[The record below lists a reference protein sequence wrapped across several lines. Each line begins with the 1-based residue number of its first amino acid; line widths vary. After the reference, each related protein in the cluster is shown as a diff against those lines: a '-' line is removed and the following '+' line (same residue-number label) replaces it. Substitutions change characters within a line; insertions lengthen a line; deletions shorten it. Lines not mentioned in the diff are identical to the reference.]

1 MSTRI
6 IKNSNEVEN
15 YLQTVIEETNKHTDS
30 LGFLGYSVYQESC
43 YKENLWILAEGN
55 TYVGHIM
62 FNIAYRDSKITV
74 LQTFIREEF
83 RKQGYAKILIDELKK
98 YGEDRNFIHIKA
110 NVASDLVD
118 SNIFY
123 GKMGFDAL
131 YQKDGGKTKKRKI
144 NVRSFNINTPSLL
157 SLLDSSNNKT
167 VLFTPTP
174 VNNGH
179 KYVLDLNVIIDFV
192 ENRENKQFVDLI
204 FKQALSG
211 NIQVFIS
218 LEANTEIQR
227 SSLNFEQDPL
237 LNFIK
242 ALPILPEALEIDIK
256 KLFPEIQ
263 DLIFGDINKVSN
275 SFNHKVSDI
284 NHIIHSICNRCTAFI
299 TRDNQILKSA
309 KSIYDKYKLEIISP
323 TEFLDDIEIISDIN
337 DITLNNQEYEL
348 TIAPICEKNK
358 QEVLTILNSMEIKN
372 IEIPSS
378 LQVVIAYQNNIP
390 CAISI
395 LPKIY
400 RTTTSLSAYIFYR
413 DNFENA
419 DVIDHMIESI
429 YRFVKK
435 ENISSLT
442 LITRNTDNII
452 KNILIKK
459 GYSGKE
465 DNDTIQYTRFIT
477 EPIISKKNWGNFCK
491 HINSYT
497 KKNIQPELPNY
508 NELLTNGILIEDR
521 FHDFFNFETFISPT
535 LFVPKGRRI
544 VVIPI
549 KPSYAEEL
557 TGIIN
562 KKQLQLNFSFN
573 KKVAFLKTE
582 KAYFKTPKSGCKI
595 NRGDLLMFYV
605 SRPESAVIGVARITM
620 SDNLSIQEINAKVN
634 NQGVLDTEI
643 LESLSRDNKVH
654 TITFDNFI
662 PFKNNVK
669 LNELKKLGLAKANF
683 QTTEDTSD
691 NTFLQVCKL
700 GGVYEE

>member
-30 LGFLGYSVYQESC
+30 LGFLASSVYEESC

-83 RKQGYAKILIDELKK
+83 RKQGYAKILIDELKT

-110 NVASDLVD
+110 NVASDLLD

-123 GKMGFDAL
+123 CKMGFDAL

-157 SLLDSSNNKT
+157 SLPDSSNNKT

-179 KYVLDLNVIIDFV
+179 KYVLDLNILIDV
-192 ENRENKQFVDLI
+192 LQNRQNKQFADLI
-204 FKQALSG
+204 FKQAVSG
-211 NIQVFIS
+211 NIQVFITS
-218 LEANTEIQR
+218 ETKIEIQR
-227 SSLNFEQDPL
+227 TSSPFENDGL
-237 LNFIK
+237 LNFIN
-242 ALPILPEALEIDIK
+242 ALPTLPKASEIDRS

-263 DLIFGDINKVSN
+263 GLIFGDINKMSK
-275 SFNHKVSDI
+275 SFKHKVSDI

-299 TRDNQILKSA
+299 TRDKQILKSA
-309 KSIYDKYKLEIISP
+309 NSIYNKYKLEIISP

-337 DITLNNQEYEL
+337 NITLNDKESEL
-348 TIAPICEKNK
+348 TIKPIYDKSE
-358 QEVLTILNSMEIKN
+358 QEISTILDSIGINNIKVTN
-372 IEIPSS
+372 L
-378 LQVVIAYQNNIP
+378 LQGDIAYQNNIP
-390 CAISI
+390 YAISI
-395 LPKIY
+395 IPKLH
-400 RTTTSLSAYIFYR
+400 RKTKNLLAYIFYR
-413 DNFENA
+413 ESFENV
-419 DVIDHMIESI
+419 DVIDHMLENI

-435 ENISSLT
+435 EGISSLT
-442 LITRNTDNII
+442 VITRNTDNII
-452 KNILIKK
+452 KNILSIK
-459 GYSGKE
+459 GYSIKK
-465 DNDTIQYTRFIT
+465 DNDILQCTRFIT
-477 EPIISKKNWGNFCK
+477 ESIISKKNWSNFCK

-497 KKNIQPELPNY
+497 QKNIESKLPNY
-508 NELLTNGILIEDR
+508 NALLTNGILIDNK
-521 FHDFFNFETFISPT
+521 FQNFFNFETFISPT
-535 LFVPKGRRI
+535 LFVPKGRRA

-557 TGIIN
+557 TGIRN
-562 KKQLQLNFSFN
+562 KKQLQLFQFN
-573 KKVAFLKTE
+573 KKIAFLKTE
-582 KAYFKTPKSGCKI
+582 KAYFKKPNSGCKI
-595 NRGDLLMFYV
+595 NKGDLLMFYV
-605 SRPESAVIGVARITM
+605 SKPESAVIGVARITM
-620 SDNLSIQEINAKVN
+620 SDNLSIEEIDTKVK

-669 LNELKKLGLAKANF
+669 LNELKKLGLGKANF
-683 QTTEDTSD
+683 VTTEETSD

-700 GGVYEE
+700 GEVYEE

>member
-30 LGFLGYSVYQESC
+30 LGFLGYSVYEESC

-263 DLIFGDINKVSN
+263 DLIFGDINKMSK

-309 KSIYDKYKLEIISP
+309 NSIYNKYKLEIISP

-337 DITLNNQEYEL
+337 NITLNDKESEL
-348 TIAPICEKNK
+348 TIKPIYDKSE
-358 QEVLTILNSMEIKN
+358 QEISTILDSIGIKN
-372 IEIPSS
+372 IKATKL
-378 LQVVIAYQNNIP
+378 LQGDIAYQNNIP
-390 CAISI
+390 YAISMI
-395 LPKIY
+395 PKLY
-400 RTTTSLSAYIFYR
+400 RKTKNLLAYIFYR
-413 DNFENA
+413 ESFENF
-419 DVIDHMIESI
+419 DVIDHMLENI

-435 ENISSLT
+435 EDISSLT
-442 LITRNTDNII
+442 VITRNTDNII
-452 KNILIKK
+452 KNILINK
-459 GYSGKE
+459 GYSIKE
-465 DNDTIQYTRFIT
+465 DNDILQYTRFIT
-477 EPIISKKNWGNFCK
+477 ESIISKKNWSNFCK

-497 KKNIQPELPNY
+497 QKNIESELPNY
-508 NELLTNGILIEDR
+508 NVLLTNGILIDNK
-521 FHDFFNFETFISPT
+521 FQNFFNFETFISPT
-535 LFVPKGRRI
+535 LFVPKGRRA

-562 KKQLQLNFSFN
+562 KKQLQLFQFN
-573 KKVAFLKTE
+573 KKIAFLKTE
-582 KAYFKTPKSGCKI
+582 KAYFKKPNSGCKI
-595 NRGDLLMFYV
+595 NKGDLLMFYV
-605 SRPESAVIGVARITM
+605 SKPESAVIGVARITM
-620 SDNLSIQEINAKVN
+620 SDNLSIEEIDTKVK

-669 LNELKKLGLAKANF
+669 LNELKKLGLGKASF
-683 QTTEDTSD
+683 VTTEEISD

>member
-62 FNIAYRDSKITV
+62 FNITYRDSKITV

-179 KYVLDLNVIIDFV
+179 KYVLDLNILIDV
-192 ENRENKQFVDLI
+192 SQNRENKQFADLI
-204 FKQALSG
+204 FRQAFSG

-218 LEANTEIQR
+218 SETKIEIQR
-227 SSLNFEQDPL
+227 TSSPFENDGL
-237 LNFIK
+237 LNFIN
-242 ALPILPEALEIDIK
+242 ALPTLPEALEIDRS

-263 DLIFGDINKVSN
+263 GLIFGDINKMSK

-309 KSIYDKYKLEIISP
+309 NSIYNKYKLEIISP

-337 DITLNNQEYEL
+337 NITLNDKESEL
-348 TIAPICEKNK
+348 TIKPYDKSE
-358 QEVLTILNSMEIKN
+358 QEISTILDSIGIKN
-372 IEIPSS
+372 IKATNL
-378 LQVVIAYQNNIP
+378 LQGDIAYQNNIP
-390 CAISI
+390 YAISMI
-395 LPKIY
+395 PKLY
-400 RTTTSLSAYIFYR
+400 RKTKNLLAYIFYR
-413 DNFENA
+413 ESFENF
-419 DVIDHMIESI
+419 DVIDHMLENI

-435 ENISSLT
+435 EDISSLT
-442 LITRNTDNII
+442 VITRNTDNII
-452 KNILIKK
+452 KNILINK
-459 GYSGKE
+459 GYSIKE
-465 DNDTIQYTRFIT
+465 DNDILQYTRFIT
-477 EPIISKKNWGNFCK
+477 ESIISKKNWSNFCK

-497 KKNIQPELPNY
+497 PKNIESELPNY
-508 NELLTNGILIEDR
+508 DVLLTNGILIDNK
-521 FHDFFNFETFISPT
+521 FQNFFNFETFISPT
-535 LFVPKGRRI
+535 LFVPKGRRA

-557 TGIIN
+557 TGIRN
-562 KKQLQLNFSFN
+562 KKQLQLFQFN
-573 KKVAFLKTE
+573 KKIAFLKTE
-582 KAYFKTPKSGCKI
+582 KAYFKKPNSGCKI
-595 NRGDLLMFYV
+595 NKGDLLMFYV
-605 SRPESAVIGVARITM
+605 SKPESAVIGVARITM
-620 SDNLSIQEINAKVN
+620 SDNLSIEEIDTKVK

-669 LNELKKLGLAKANF
+669 LNELKKLGLGKANF
-683 QTTEDTSD
+683 VTTEETSD